1 VEVLTSFTEV
11 SGQERRETP
20 LMLPLE
26 KTQLELESC
35 YEIADPVEDD
45 FE

>member
-1 VEVLTSFTEV
+1 
-11 SGQERRETP
+11 
-20 LMLPLE
+20 MLPLE

-45 FE
+45 FEWPNSKKSLF